1 MLLKNQKELSS
12 SEDSKILDDKS
23 NLYQTEKFKY
33 FIDDKILKGENIQV
47 TTNLNKPKSDTAFFK
62 DGIFDFNTSEFVSRD
77 TKIFF
82 HNELFDKERTSKKDL
97 SEEEKLKAEK
107 FFSKND
113 PRIYGISSS
122 GDENKTVIKKGV
134 FTSCKIDNNCPPWSM
149 KAKTLTHDKVKKN
162 IIYDHAV
169 VNFFDLPVFYFPKFF
184 HPDPTVNRRSG
195 FLQPRLNSSNIVGTS
210 FNLPY
215 FFAISESEDY
225 TFKPTIFD
233 NRIYMFQNE
242 YRKKNKNSQF
252 IADFGYTKGYKSKDS
267 DNRNGMSHL
276 FSKMNINLDYDN
288 FINSKL
294 DIFLEKV
301 SMDTYLKIF
310 QDVLITDKTLK
321 EDLKDTNTL
330 TSGFK
335 LALDHEDYNFTTG
348 MTAYESLQTSKN
360 SDRFQYV
367 FPYYNFSK
375 DLISN
380 FDGTLSFSSNGNN
393 RLSNT
398 NNLKTIVSNNINY
411 NSNNIYSDKGFVN
424 KFGVYFKN
432 LNSVGKNDSNYRS
445 SIQSEILNIY
455 EINTELPLLKEMG
468 ESINY
473 LTPKI
478 SFRLNPSDMKDHSNS
493 GNLITADNAFSINRL
508 GLTDS
513 FESGKS
519 LTLGFDYRKEKKDD
533 SEKYLEIKLANILR
547 DTPEYKIP
555 RSSSAQGKMSNI
567 FGSIE
572 NQFSKN
578 LTFDYDFQIDNDLST
593 FEYNSFATEISVNNF
608 ITEFRFSEA
617 NGKVG
622 NSNYLQNKTTYNFD
636 ENNSLVFQ
644 TRRNRKISL
653 TEYYD
658 FVYEYQNDC
667 LTAAIK
673 YRKTYYKDRDL
684 IPKEDLFFTV
694 TLFPLTTLDQKID
707 KKLYRDDNNDLI
719 WK

>member
-1 MLLKNQKELSS
+1 
-12 SEDSKILDDKS
+12 
-23 NLYQTEKFKY
+23 
-33 FIDDKILKGENIQV
+33 
-47 TTNLNKPKSDTAFFK
+47 
-62 DGIFDFNTSEFVSRD
+62 
-77 TKIFF
+77 
-82 HNELFDKERTSKKDL
+82 
-97 SEEEKLKAEK
+97 
-107 FFSKND
+107 
-113 PRIYGISSS
+113 
-122 GDENKTVIKKGV
+122 
-134 FTSCKIDNNCPPWSM
+134 
-149 KAKTLTHDKVKKN
+149 
-162 IIYDHAV
+162 
-169 VNFFDLPVFYFPKFF
+169 
-184 HPDPTVNRRSG
+184 
-195 FLQPRLNSSNIVGTS
+195 
-210 FNLPY
+210 
-215 FFAISESEDY
+215 
-225 TFKPTIFD
+225 
-233 NRIYMFQNE
+233 
-242 YRKKNKNSQF
+242 
-252 IADFGYTKGYKSKDS
+252 
-267 DNRNGMSHL
+267 MSHL

-508 GLTDS
+508 GLTYS

-519 LTLGFDYRKEKKDD
+519 LTLVFDYRKEKTAD

-593 FEYNSFATEISVNNF
+593 FEYNSFATELSVNNF

>member
-1 MLLKNQKELSS
+1 M
-12 SEDSKILDDKS
+12 
-23 NLYQTEKFKY
+23 
-33 FIDDKILKGENIQV
+33 
-47 TTNLNKPKSDTAFFK
+47 
-62 DGIFDFNTSEFVSRD
+62 
-77 TKIFF
+77 
-82 HNELFDKERTSKKDL
+82 
-97 SEEEKLKAEK
+97 
-107 FFSKND
+107 
-113 PRIYGISSS
+113 
-122 GDENKTVIKKGV
+122 
-134 FTSCKIDNNCPPWSM
+134 
-149 KAKTLTHDKVKKN
+149 
-162 IIYDHAV
+162 
-169 VNFFDLPVFYFPKFF
+169 FYFPKFF
-184 HPDPTVNRRSG
+184 HPDPTVEAFW
-195 FLQPRLNSSNIVGTS
+195 FLQPRLNNSNIVGTS
-210 FNLPY
+210 FRLPY
-215 FFAISESEDY
+215 FYNLEDRDY

-242 YRKKNKNSQF
+242 YRKKNKNSRF